1 MYVFSQKIHETLIYY
16 TEKIEAVFLKRGFK
30 NQYRGVWGCLWIGS
44 CVLWTEYWES
54 YSCSPWL
61 VVTEPYSI
69 VAVFQRVARHPLV
82 EILTTLNSS
91 GYDNG
96 AITKINLKKKIVPH
110 YNRQEYMQFTI
121 FTVHIMPPIYSS
133 FLAQLIV
140 SNFSCVL
147 QSSKEKLKT
156 IIKRFF
162 LGRGVGG
169 GGREAAIKVYY
180 RYRENLT
187 HSLQEIL
194 PKNAFWS
201 YLSGFLV
208 TVVL

>member
-1 MYVFSQKIHETLIYY
+1 MIKTHQKREPVFTSTAIFPEDTRDPHIPYRKNRNS
-16 TEKIEAVFLKRGFK
+16 FFFFKRGFK

-96 AITKINLKKKIVPH
+96 AITKVNLKKKLCLIIISIHAIHHFYVAHNATYLPLIFCATNCFKISPG
-110 YNRQEYMQFTI
+110 YYSRPKRNWRQ
-121 FTVHIMPPIYSS
+121 
-133 FLAQLIV
+133 
-140 SNFSCVL
+140 
-147 QSSKEKLKT
+147 
-156 IIKRFF
+156 
-162 LGRGVGG
+162 
-169 GGREAAIKVYY
+169 
-180 RYRENLT
+180 
-187 HSLQEIL
+187 
-194 PKNAFWS
+194 
-201 YLSGFLV
+201 
-208 TVVL
+208 